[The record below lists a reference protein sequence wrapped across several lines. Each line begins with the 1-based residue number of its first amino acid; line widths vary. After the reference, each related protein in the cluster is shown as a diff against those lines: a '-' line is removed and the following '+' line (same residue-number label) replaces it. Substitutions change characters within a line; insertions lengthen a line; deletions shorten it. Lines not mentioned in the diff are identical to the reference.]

1 MNFSDDGDLRPRAYD
16 LIVFDWDGTLFDSTA
31 LIVRS
36 IQLACEDMGLPVPA
50 RHEAAYVIG
59 LGLHDALAHVAPTL
73 SPEQVPAMPDL
84 RLAEGVALGRCDVQV
99 RRRWIFVADDLVQ
112 HA

>member
-36 IQLACEDMGLPVPA
+36 IQLACEDK
-50 RHEAAYVIG
+50 
-59 LGLHDALAHVAPTL
+59 
-73 SPEQVPAMPDL
+73 PEQAAVLNFSDVPQAFENMNSSYPPKS
-84 RLAEGVALGRCDVQV
+84 
-99 RRRWIFVADDLVQ
+99 
-112 HA
+112 